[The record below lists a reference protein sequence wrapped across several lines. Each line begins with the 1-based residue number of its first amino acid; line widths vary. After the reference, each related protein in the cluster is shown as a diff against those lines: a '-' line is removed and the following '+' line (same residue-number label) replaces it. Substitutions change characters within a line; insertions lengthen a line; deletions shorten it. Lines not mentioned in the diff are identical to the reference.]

1 MEPRIKERRGEDI
14 ERWGAL
20 LQRLEK
26 AEATIA
32 ELSGRP
38 NGKTDE
44 EIIGI
49 LYKEVGRGTVAFL
62 GKLFLYSCGLVGA
75 IVLTW
80 LGVKGYPK

>member
-1 MEPRIKERRGEDI
+1 MEPRITERREKDI
-14 ERWGAL
+14 ERWGAV

-49 LYKEVGRGTVAFL
+49 LYKEVGKGTVAFL
-62 GKLFLYSCGLVGA
+62 GKLFLYSCGVVGA
-75 IVLTW
+75 GFLTW
-80 LGVKGYPK
+80 LGLKGYSK